1 MKPVAEGNIRLTWLD
16 GLRGVAA
23 VQVVLLHYA
32 TALLPGLGM
41 LNPAR
46 MHYSWE
52 QVVAGTPLFFF
63 LNGHVAVYIFFVL
76 SGAAL
81 TYSFAPRPFAWVRS
95 AVRRAVRLGVPMIAA
110 ILFAS
115 LLLLWLPDAHVAAGK
130 ATGSQEWLGSLSPG
144 TLRVNLVLH
153 QIFFEGMVTGYSNTS
168 LLPHFVICRLGL
180 GPTSSS
186 IDAPLWTLHVEF
198 IGSLATIMLVMIRA
212 SAPTWLHRTIC
223 IALGL
228 MFLTSPLVLFVVGH
242 LAAPLLQRRPT
253 GRGSATVGLALLLT
267 GITIS
272 SGQANDGLDRLLA
285 HSFQPPF
292 GTASDPFH
300 LRYTVAALFLFF
312 GVVLRPSVQALLCRR
327 AAAWLGKI
335 SFSLY
340 LVHFPILSTVVSA
353 LFLLALPR
361 FGYAISVA
369 GCTCAG
375 IGLSVLVAALFQRWV
390 DQPAVRLSRALSAW
404 CGKGAAPRPSSS
416 LWRRELTT
424 QNQSQNDRR
433 NIVKAMA
440 HALRHRRQATSNIF
454 LPGTVRSGNPS
465 GMKGRDLKT
474 LAVRQKIE
482 Q

>member
-1 MKPVAEGNIRLTWLD
+1 
-16 GLRGVAA
+16 
-23 VQVVLLHYA
+23 
-32 TALLPGLGM
+32 
-41 LNPAR
+41 
-46 MHYSWE
+46 
-52 QVVAGTPLFFF
+52 
-63 LNGHVAVYIFFVL
+63 
-76 SGAAL
+76 
-81 TYSFAPRPFAWVRS
+81 
-95 AVRRAVRLGVPMIAA
+95 
-110 ILFAS
+110 
-115 LLLLWLPDAHVAAGK
+115 
-130 ATGSQEWLGSLSPG
+130 
-144 TLRVNLVLH
+144 
-153 QIFFEGMVTGYSNTS
+153 
-168 LLPHFVICRLGL
+168 
-180 GPTSSS
+180 
-186 IDAPLWTLHVEF
+186 
-198 IGSLATIMLVMIRA
+198 
-212 SAPTWLHRTIC
+212 
-223 IALGL
+223 

-361 FGYAISVA
+361 FGYGISVA

-375 IGLSVLVAALFQRWV
+375 IGLSVLVAALFERWV

-404 CGKGAAPRPSSS
+404 SREGRSVQTKFLSLDEGTNDPKLIPERP
-416 LWRRELTT
+416 
-424 QNQSQNDRR
+424 
-433 NIVKAMA
+433 A
-440 HALRHRRQATSNIF
+440 
-454 LPGTVRSGNPS
+454 
-465 GMKGRDLKT
+465 
-474 LAVRQKIE
+474 
-482 Q
+482 